1 MIRRL
6 STEDIPA
13 VIALQNECFPPPFPG
28 ELLWN
33 DDHLRSHLETFSE
46 GQFVALQANTVVAS
60 ATSVRISEANWQ
72 AHRPWELTVGGHHLK
87 SYDPT
92 GSTLYGVDI
101 SVHPKYRGVGIGRA
115 LYQAR
120 FNLVRELKLIRFGT
134 ACRMPGRHHYP
145 ELSGPEYAFAVVQ
158 GTVTDQT
165 LTPLLRYGLALVDV
179 IEEYMEDMESG
190 HAAALLEW
198 RP

>member
-1 MIRRL
+1 
-6 STEDIPA
+6 
-13 VIALQNECFPPPFPG
+13 
-28 ELLWN
+28 
-33 DDHLRSHLETFSE
+33 
-46 GQFVALQANTVVAS
+46 
-60 ATSVRISEANWQ
+60 
-72 AHRPWELTVGGHHLK
+72 
-87 SYDPT
+87 
-92 GSTLYGVDI
+92 
-101 SVHPKYRGVGIGRA
+101 
-115 LYQAR
+115 
-120 FNLVRELKLIRFGT
+120 
-134 ACRMPGRHHYP
+134 MPGRHHYP